1 MSKSYGNTIGLRE
14 DPDAVAAKLKTMQ
27 TDPARV
33 RRTDPG
39 DPDKCPVWELHKL
52 YSSEET
58 RAWAS
63 AGCRSAGIGC
73 IECKKPLIER
83 VVEDITAMRQ
93 RAQEFEDNPDLVRGI
108 ITEGCEKARAVASQ
122 TLDDV
127 KQAMGL
133 GYR

>member
-1 MSKSYGNTIGLRE
+1 
-14 DPDAVAAKLKTMQ
+14 
-27 TDPARV
+27 
-33 RRTDPG
+33 
-39 DPDKCPVWELHKL
+39 VWDLHKL

-58 RAWAS
+58 RRWVD

-83 VVEDITAMRQ
+83 VVEEVTAMRQ
-93 RAQEFEDNPDLVRGI
+93 RAQEFEENPDVVRGI
-108 ITEGCEKARAVASQ
+108 IADGCEKAREVAGQ

-133 GYR
+133 AYR

>member
-1 MSKSYGNTIGLRE
+1 MR
-14 DPDAVAAKLKTMQ
+14 
-27 TDPARV
+27 RV
-33 RRTDPG
+33 RVANRRHSLCVRALGPERVLALLLPERD
-39 DPDKCPVWELHKL
+39 
-52 YSSEET
+52 SSPEALRLGT
-58 RAWAS
+58 QLADHL
-63 AGCRSAGIGC
+63 GV
-73 IECKKPLIER
+73 ER